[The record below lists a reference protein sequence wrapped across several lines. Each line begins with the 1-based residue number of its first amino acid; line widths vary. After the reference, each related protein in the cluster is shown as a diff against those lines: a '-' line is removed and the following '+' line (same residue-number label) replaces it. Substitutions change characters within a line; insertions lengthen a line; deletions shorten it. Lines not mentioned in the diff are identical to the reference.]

1 MESIK
6 IILKGMTIGFA
17 NIIPGV
23 SGGTFAFIFGIYYRL
38 TEAIG
43 NFFIN
48 KEKRKEYFF
57 FLLKVFA
64 GAGFSI
70 LLFAK
75 ALTFLLEYSQVSKQI
90 TYFFFIG
97 LIGGS
102 IPFIVK
108 SHTDMGINLKRILIL
123 LIGIILI
130 LLTIM
135 VKGESSENID
145 HNSPVRLLWVF
156 SCGLFSGGAMIIPGF
171 SGSALMVS
179 LGEYENIVGLYLGN
193 IKEHIIPIV
202 FFSLGCFAGI
212 IAFAKAVEICF
223 RNFKAE
229 TLYFIL
235 GLIGASLIQIF
246 FKTSEGFDYNFL
258 PLLGVVLAL
267 LIGFSLAYFTSRIK
281 RESTIQEIS

>member
-6 IILKGMTIGFA
+6 IFLKGMAIGFA

-23 SGGTFAFIFGIYYRL
+23 SGGTFAFIFGIYDRL

-48 KEKRKEYFF
+48 SEKRKDYFF

-64 GAGFSI
+64 GAAFSI
-70 LLFAK
+70 LVFAK
-75 ALTFLLEYSQVSKQI
+75 ALTFLLEYNQTSKQI

-108 SHTDMGINLKRILIL
+108 SHNDMGINFKRILIL
-123 LIGIILI
+123 FAGIILI
-130 LLTIM
+130 LFTIIA
-135 VKGESSENID
+135 KGETSGNID
-145 HNSPVRLLWVF
+145 HTSLLRLLWVF
-156 SCGLFSGGAMIIPGF
+156 FCGLFSGGAMIIPGF

-179 LGEYENIVGLYLGN
+179 LGEYENIVSLYLGN
-193 IKEHIIPIV
+193 IREYIIPTIV
-202 FFSLGCFAGI
+202 FGMGAAAGI

-223 RNFKAE
+223 KNFKAE

-246 FKTSEGFDYNFL
+246 FKTSEGFDFSPL
-258 PLLGVVLAL
+258 PMTGVVAAL
-267 LIGFSLAYFTSRIK
+267 IFGFALAYFTSKIEK
-281 RESTIQEIS
+281 QEIIAETP